1 MCFLIIFIFV
11 FCLFLK
17 VSEREKSIK
26 LGGKGGG
33 EDLGGIRR
41 EKHHQIMGYEKKSAE
56 PEPWHTRWSPAQVK
70 VFQ

>member
-1 MCFLIIFIFV
+1 MGLLLVYFDFCALWVFCMCFLIIFIFV

-17 VSEREKSIK
+17 VNEREKNIQ

-41 EKHHQIMGYEKKSAE
+41 EKHHQVIG
-56 PEPWHTRWSPAQVK
+56 
-70 VFQ
+70 